1 MSFRE
6 KTAWIG
12 IVSLLGLIVWY
23 FWPFVHAGQHGSG
36 FSFLRLAIAAVVI
49 MSIQTVVRMVVAA
62 FTPKAEKTPPDE
74 REKMIETKSKR
85 FAYAVLAW
93 AVRCAFLFGIFNP
106 TIVFSPNTLLFFLLI
121 SEASSFG
128 YQIVQLRRGA

>member
-12 IVSLLGLIVWY
+12 LVSLSGLIVWY
-23 FWPFVHAGQHGSG
+23 FWPFVQAGQYGSG
-36 FSFLRLAIAAVVI
+36 FSFLRLAIAAAMI
-49 MSIQTVVRMVVAA
+49 MVMQTVVRIVVAA
-62 FTPKAEKTPPDE
+62 FTPKEEKMPPDE

-93 AVRCAFLFGIFNP
+93 AVRGACFLGVFNP
-106 TIVFSPNTLLFFLLI
+106 TIVFSPNTLIFFLLI
-121 SEASSFG
+121 SEVLGIG

>member
-12 IVSLLGLIVWY
+12 IVSLLSLIAWY
-23 FWPFVHAGQHGSG
+23 FWPFIHTGQHGGG
-36 FSFLRLAIAAVVI
+36 FSFLRLAIAAAVI
-49 MSIQTVVRMVVAA
+49 MILQTAVRMVVAA
-62 FTPKAEKTPPDE
+62 FTPKEEKTPDE
-74 REKMIETKSKR
+74 REKMIETKSRR

-93 AVRCAFLFGIFNP
+93 AVRCACFFGVLNP

-121 SEASSFG
+121 SEVSGIG
-128 YQIVQLRRGA
+128 YQIVHLRRGA

>member
-36 FSFLRLAIAAVVI
+36 FSFLRLAIAVAVI
-49 MSIQTVVRMVVAA
+49 MIMQTVVRMVVAA
-62 FTPKAEKTPPDE
+62 FTPKEEKTPPDE

-93 AVRCAFLFGIFNP
+93 AVRCALFFGIFNP

-121 SEASSFG
+121 SEVLGTG
-128 YQIVQLRRGA
+128 YQIVLLRRGA

>member
-12 IVSLLGLIVWY
+12 IVSLLGLIAWY

-36 FSFLRLAIAAVVI
+36 FSFLRLAIAAAVI
-49 MSIQTVVRMVVAA
+49 MIMQTVVRMVVAA
-62 FTPKAEKTPPDE
+62 FTPKEEKTPLDE

-93 AVRCAFLFGIFNP
+93 AVRCAFFFGVFNP
-106 TIVFSPNTLLFFLLI
+106 TIVFSPNMLLFFLLI
-121 SEASSFG
+121 SEVSGIG
-128 YQIVQLRRGA
+128 YQIVHLRRGA

>member
-12 IVSLLGLIVWY
+12 IVSLLGIIAWY
-23 FWPFVHAGQHGSG
+23 FWPFVHAGQHGRE
-36 FSFLRLAIAAVVI
+36 FSFLRLAIAAAVI
-49 MSIQTVVRMVVAA
+49 MIMQTVVRMVVTA
-62 FTPKAEKTPPDE
+62 FTSKKERTPPDE

-93 AVRCAFLFGIFNP
+93 AVRCACFFGIFNP

-121 SEASSFG
+121 SEVLGTG
-128 YQIVQLRRGA
+128 YQIVLLRRGA